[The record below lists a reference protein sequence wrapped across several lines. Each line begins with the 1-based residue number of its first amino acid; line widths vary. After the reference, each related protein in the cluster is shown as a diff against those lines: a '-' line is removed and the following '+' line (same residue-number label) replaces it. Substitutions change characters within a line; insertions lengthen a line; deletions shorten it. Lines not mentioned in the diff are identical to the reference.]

1 MSTDSE
7 INWEAEGLLDGV
19 DEQDRKPRI
28 ALLERLRDEGFE
40 LEELRDAALAGRL
53 LLLLTERRLTDGPP
67 RYTPREVAEKAG
79 VDFDVLQRFQRA
91 MGASTG
97 DPDERSVGE
106 ASLEAARVVKSL
118 IDAGLPEEGMIQVAR
133 TMGTATAR
141 VAQSNR
147 ELIVQSLIEPGDREP
162 EVAARLAEA
171 AEELVPLASDI
182 LGYGLRLHLLE
193 QIRRDVIGAADLAA
207 GEVGGAD
214 EISVAFADLVGFTKL
229 GENIE
234 AEQLGGIATRLEE
247 LAAEV
252 AEPPVR
258 LVKLIGDAAMLASD
272 EPEPLLDAALRLVEA
287 ADAEGESFPQLRAG
301 AAIGT
306 ALGRGGDLYGRPV
319 NLASRI
325 TGIARPGSVLASN
338 DLKEAT
344 EDVFAFSFAGRRPI
358 KGLDHPVKLFR
369 VRRDGDRSG
378 GAEDGDA

>member
-1 MSTDSE
+1 MSTERGID
-7 INWEAEGLLDGV
+7 WKAEGLLDGV
-19 DEQDRKPRI
+19 AEEDREARI
-28 ALLERLRDEGFE
+28 ELLEYLSDEGFDI
-40 LEELRDAALAGRL
+40 EELREAAAAGRL
-53 LLLLTERRLTDGPP
+53 LLLATERRLTDGPP

-79 VDFDVLQRFQRA
+79 VDFELLERFQRA
-91 MGASTG
+91 MGAPTG

-106 ASLEAARVVKSL
+106 ASLGAARVVKSL
-118 IDAGLPEEGMIQVAR
+118 LDAGLPEEGMIQVAR
-133 TMGTATAR
+133 TMGTANAR

-171 AEELVPLASDI
+171 AEELVPLASEI

-193 QIRRDVIGAADLAA
+193 QIRRDVIGAADLAT
-207 GEVGGAD
+207 GGVGGAD
-214 EISVAFADLVGFTKL
+214 EVSVVFADLVGFTKL
-229 GENIE
+229 GEDIE
-234 AEQLGGIATRLEE
+234 AEQLGSIATRLEE
-247 LAAEV
+247 LAADV

-272 EPEPLLDAALRLVEA
+272 EPQPLLEAALRLVDA

-301 AAIGT
+301 AALGT

-344 EDVFAFSFAGRRPI
+344 EGAFSFSFAGKRPI
-358 KGLDHPVKLFR
+358 KGLDQPVKLFR
-369 VRRDGDRSG
+369 VRRNGDG
-378 GAEDGDA
+378 EDDA